1 MRLIARINRLQQ
13 NIEAHRAA
21 ADVYARRE
29 RERIEAMTDAQLQ
42 DHIATVL
49 TTMIECGAWSIEEAA
64 EHVGVTPDDVF
75 AIVAGYATMVSER

>member
-21 ADVYARRE
+21 ADAYTRRE
-29 RERIEAMTDAQLQ
+29 RERIETMTDAQLQ
-42 DHIATVL
+42 ERIAAGL
-49 TTMIECGAWSIEEAA
+49 ATMIECGAWSIEEAA
-64 EHVGVTPDDVF
+64 ECIGVTPDDVC